1 MKILIVEDDVVTAQY
16 IYIALQS
23 FKYSPLTP
31 VSSYQNAIDAIN
43 EHKPDLGIFDIELA
57 GYKTGIDLANFVNQK
72 YTMPFIFLTSKTDK
86 EMIDK
91 VKVSNPHSIL
101 IKPFQPDEL
110 YATIELITYQYF
122 EKENPRIPNTEYA
135 SEKNKFIFIKQ
146 KEGYVKIN
154 YTDILYLKSD
164 GVYMDIITNK
174 STKAYIIRGTIESY
188 LSKLNSDFMRIHR
201 SYIINTAHVEKVLD
215 STYVLINNEHL
226 PIGRKYRN
234 MLLHKLNIH

>member
-16 IYIALQS
+16 IYMALQS
-23 FKYSPLTP
+23 FKYLPLTP
-31 VSSYQNAIDAIN
+31 VSSYQTAIEAIDK
-43 EHKPDLGIFDIELA
+43 HKPDLGIFDIELA

-86 EMIDK
+86 EMIDQ

-110 YATIELITYQYF
+110 YATIELITYQHF
-122 EKENPRIPNTEYA
+122 QKEKPNIITE
-135 SEKNKFIFIKQ
+135 SSSKNKFIFIKQ
-146 KEGYVKIN
+146 KEGHIKVN
-154 YTDILYLKSD
+154 YTNILYLKSD
-164 GVYMDIITNK
+164 GVYIDIITNQ
-174 STKAYIIRGTIESY
+174 SSKAYIIRGTIESY
-188 LSKLNSDFMRIHR
+188 LNKLNSDFMRIHR

-215 STYVLINNEHL
+215 STYILINNEHL

-234 MLLHKLNIH
+234 ALLHKLNIH